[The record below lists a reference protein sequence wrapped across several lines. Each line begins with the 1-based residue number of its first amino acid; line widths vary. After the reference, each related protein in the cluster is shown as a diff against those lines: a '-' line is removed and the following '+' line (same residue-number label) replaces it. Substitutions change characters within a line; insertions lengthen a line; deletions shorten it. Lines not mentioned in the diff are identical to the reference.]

1 MLVKEYK
8 SSSCTV
14 QKPRREERQG
24 EHTLPVLG
32 TSQPREA
39 KPTSINSMAKVLGGV
54 HGGPVSLVLGE
65 DQRRIQH
72 NNNSTG
78 GSKMTT
84 RMVIKFRELMRE
96 VDEHL
101 TKAEM
106 DEIVLVVMKA
116 LDRLEKEVAK

>member
-1 MLVKEYK
+1 
-8 SSSCTV
+8 
-14 QKPRREERQG
+14 
-24 EHTLPVLG
+24 
-32 TSQPREA
+32 
-39 KPTSINSMAKVLGGV
+39 
-54 HGGPVSLVLGE
+54 
-65 DQRRIQH
+65 
-72 NNNSTG
+72 
-78 GSKMTT
+78 MTT